1 MFLKVSKTP
10 HTIYC
15 NKGKERKPLQV
26 GIKYSFALVES
37 CRTGK
42 KTGHKIIAGLG
53 SYALNEYEPLNRGGG
68 VSAWGTANIQVKV
81 KSFDLDDPA
90 SFRKIQ
96 PDPPV
101 RFYHKFAGGLLHA
114 AAIHN
119 IPEEKVREITGQ
131 VLAIIPIYS
140 SEEYRAYIR
149 EEVMNKIRQ
158 EGSERYG
165 KDLGKLIGQA
175 QTYEI
180 CDWVVLMDGQ
190 LHAYRNTLNIKI
202 EYDFQLV

>member
-68 VSAWGTANIQVKV
+68 TTVFGTANIQVYV
-81 KSFDLDDPA
+81 KSFDLNDST
-90 SFRKIQ
+90 SFQKVH

-101 RFYHKFAGGLLHA
+101 RFYHTFTRKLLEA
-114 AAIHN
+114 ASTYSF
-119 IPEEKVREITGQ
+119 PVEKLREITDQ

-140 SEEYRAYIR
+140 AEEYRAYIQ

-158 EGSERYG
+158 EGSGRYG